1 VVLTQFIH
9 ILNLYNMENIKLKIQ
24 QLAESTSNINSVSY
38 GYKFVGGKQTDEL
51 CILYGVEE
59 KKPLSELSPE
69 EILPSEI
76 VIDDQVLRTDVYE
89 VSRAELLACNPAC
102 GEIAGPNSAVNRAVT
117 RPLKGGLSIT
127 STNNVT
133 TIGTMGFIAVH
144 TETQTLV
151 GVTNNHV
158 TIQDAFF
165 TSDRNLAGVIQ
176 NEYSPIDY
184 VYQNGESGSIPVDP
198 AYTIGQSLRYVPIF
212 KRGNGFNYVD
222 GAIFSLDPDD
232 VNITT
237 SYQQAG
243 VSYNLPLP
251 FASTLEIDDLL
262 ITNPM
267 LYSSGRTTG
276 PKGGATCPLRVSS
289 LFTAVAP
296 AYNLQG
302 TPTRATFLDTI
313 TYVKP
318 ENDPS
323 LTTICSNPVYGG
335 DSGSALIADFGGV
348 RKIIGLV
355 FAGGKVGDVFYYGY
369 ANRIDR
375 VASEL
380 GIEAW
385 DGTAKGYVDPAS
397 ITYKTTTNGSSNK
410 ILNCG
415 GTNYWQVG
423 LTTLDNPC

>member
-1 VVLTQFIH
+1 MENNI
-9 ILNLYNMENIKLKIQ
+9 ENIKLKVQ
-24 QLAESTSNINSVSY
+24 ELAETTPGINNVSY
-38 GYKFVGGKQTDEL
+38 GFKFVGKEQTDEL
-51 CILYGVEE
+51 CIIYGVEE

-76 VIDDQVLRTDVYE
+76 TIGDQVLRTDVF
-89 VSRAELLACNPAC
+89 RIGKAEILACNAAC
-102 GEIAGPNSAVNRAVT
+102 GDPGGPSSAVNRAVT

-127 STNNVT
+127 STNNVLSV
-133 TIGTMGFIAVH
+133 GTMGFIGVH

-165 TSDRNLAGVIQ
+165 TSERNLAGVIQ

-184 VYQNGESGSIPVDP
+184 IYQNGESGSIPVDP

-212 KRGNGFNYVD
+212 KQGNGVNYVD
-222 GAIFSLDPDD
+222 GAIFSLEAAD
-232 VNITT
+232 VDIPT

-243 VSYNLPLP
+243 VIDYTSPLP
-251 FASTLEIDDLL
+251 FASTAEIDGML
-262 ITNPM
+262 TVGSPYYNPM
-267 LYSSGRTTG
+267 IYSSGRTTG
-276 PKGGATCPLRVSS
+276 PKGGASCPMRIFS
-289 LFTAVAP
+289 LFSSTYLTYKLQGGTAVCQF
-296 AYNLQG
+296 NDQ
-302 TPTRATFLDTI
+302 I
-313 TYVKP
+313 IYVKP

-323 LTTICSNPVYGG
+323 LTTICAYPVAGG

-355 FAGGKVGDVFYYGY
+355 FAGAGDGVTPGVIFYGF

-375 VASEL
+375 VAAEL

-385 DGTAKGYVDPAS
+385 NGTAKGYVNPAS

-423 LTTLDNPC
+423 LTTLNNPC

>member
-1 VVLTQFIH
+1 MENNI
-9 ILNLYNMENIKLKIQ
+9 ENIKLKVQ
-24 QLAESTSNINSVSY
+24 ELAETTPGINNVSY
-38 GYKFVGGKQTDEL
+38 GFKFIGGEQTNEL
-51 CILYGVEE
+51 CIIYGVEE

-76 VIDDQVLRTDVYE
+76 IVGEQVLRTDVFRIG
-89 VSRAELLACNPAC
+89 RAEILACNAGC
-102 GEIAGPNSAVNRAVT
+102 AEIAGPSSAANRAFT

-127 STNNVT
+127 STNNVST
-133 TIGTMGFIAVH
+133 VGTMGFIAVH

-165 TSDRNLAGVIQ
+165 TSDRNLAGVIK

-184 VYQNGESGSIPVDP
+184 VYQNGETGSIPVDP
-198 AYTIGQSLRYVPIF
+198 AFTIGQSLRYVPIV
-212 KRGNGFNYVD
+212 KQGSGTNYVD
-222 GAIFSLDPDD
+222 GAILSLEAAD
-232 VNITT
+232 VDIAT

-243 VSYNLPLP
+243 VSYTLPLP
-251 FASTLEIDDLL
+251 FASTAEIDNLL
-262 ITNPM
+262 TTNPM
-267 LYSSGRTTG
+267 IYSSGRTTG
-276 PKGGATCPLRVSS
+276 PKGGASCPMRI
-289 LFTAVAP
+289 T
-296 AYNLQG
+296 YKLQG
-302 TPTRATFLDTI
+302 VPTVCTFIDQI
-313 TYVKP
+313 IYVKP

-323 LTTICSNPVYGG
+323 LSTICAYPVAGG
-335 DSGSALIADFGGV
+335 DSGSALIADFDGV

-355 FAGGKVGDVFYYGY
+355 FAGAQSPPIPDILFYGY

-385 DGTAKGYVDPAS
+385 DGTAKGYVDPSS

-410 ILNCG
+410 ILNCEG
-415 GTNYWQVG
+415 VNYWQVG
-423 LTTLDNPC
+423 LTTLNTPC

>member
-1 VVLTQFIH
+1 MNI
-9 ILNLYNMENIKLKIQ
+9 EDIKLKVQ
-24 QLAESTSNINSVSY
+24 ELAMSTPNINSVSY
-38 GYKFVGGKQTDEL
+38 GFKFVGKEQTDEL
-51 CILYGVEE
+51 CIMYGVEE

-76 VIDDQVLRTDVYE
+76 IVGEQVLRTDVFQI
-89 VSRAELLACNPAC
+89 SKAEMLACNPYC
-102 GEIAGPNSAVNRAVT
+102 GQVAGPNSADNRAFT

-127 STNNVT
+127 STNNVST
-133 TIGTMGFIAVH
+133 VGTLGFIGVH

-158 TIQDAFF
+158 LIKDAFY
-165 TSDRNLAGVIQ
+165 TSERDLFDVIQ

-184 VYQNGESGSIPVDP
+184 VYQNGETGSVPVDP
-198 AYTIGQSLRYVPIF
+198 AYTIGQSLRYVPISKNNINF
-212 KRGNGFNYVD
+212 VD
-222 GAIFSLDPDD
+222 GAICSLEAAD
-232 VNITT
+232 VDIAT

-243 VSYNLPLP
+243 VSDYTLPLP
-251 FASTLEIDDLL
+251 FASTAEIDNLL
-262 ITNPM
+262 TTNPM

-276 PKGGATCPLRVSS
+276 PKGGASCPLRVFAIFSS
-289 LFTAVAP
+289 TILT
-296 AYNLQG
+296 YNLQG
-302 TPTRATFLDTI
+302 VPTFCQFLDQI
-313 TYVKP
+313 SYVKP

-323 LTTICSNPVYGG
+323 LSTICANPVYSG

-355 FAGGKVGDVFYYGY
+355 FAGGLVGGVFYYGY

-375 VASEL
+375 VAAEL

-397 ITYKTTTNGSSNK
+397 ITYKTTSNGSSNK
-410 ILNCG
+410 ILNCD

>member
-1 VVLTQFIH
+1 MENNI
-9 ILNLYNMENIKLKIQ
+9 ENIKLKVQ
-24 QLAESTSNINSVSY
+24 ELAETTPGINNVSY
-38 GYKFVGGKQTDEL
+38 GFKFVGGEQTNEL
-51 CILYGVEE
+51 CIIYGVEE
-59 KKPLSELSPE
+59 KKPLSELSSE
-69 EILPSEI
+69 EILPTNVTVGE
-76 VIDDQVLRTDVYE
+76 QVLKTDVFQIG
-89 VSRAELLACNPAC
+89 RAELLACNSGCA
-102 GEIAGPNSAVNRAVT
+102 EIAGPSSALNRAFT

-127 STNNVT
+127 STNNVST
-133 TIGTMGFIAVH
+133 VGTLGFIGVH

-165 TSDRNLAGVIQ
+165 TSDRNLAGAIQ
-176 NEYSPIDY
+176 NEYSPTDY
-184 VYQNGESGSIPVDP
+184 VYQNGETGSVPVDP

-212 KRGNGFNYVD
+212 KQGNGFNYVD
-222 GAIFSLDPDD
+222 GAILSLEAAD
-232 VNITT
+232 VDIAT
-237 SYQQAG
+237 SYQQAA

-251 FASTLEIDDLL
+251 FASTAEIDNLL
-262 ITNPM
+262 TTNPM
-267 LYSSGRTTG
+267 IYSSGRTTG
-276 PKGGATCPLRVSS
+276 PKGGVTCPMRIFSIFSS
-289 LFTAVAP
+289 TVLT
-296 AYNLQG
+296 YKLQG
-302 TPTRATFLDTI
+302 TPTFCQFLDQI
-313 TYVKP
+313 VFVKP

-323 LTTICSNPVYGG
+323 LTTICAYPVAGG

-355 FAGGKVGDVFYYGY
+355 FAGAGDGSGSGIAFYGY

-385 DGTAKGYVDPAS
+385 NGTAKGYVDPAS
-397 ITYKTTTNGSSNK
+397 IIYKTTTNGSSNK

-423 LTTLDNPC
+423 LTTLNNPC

>member
-1 VVLTQFIH
+1 MENNI
-9 ILNLYNMENIKLKIQ
+9 ENIKLKVQ
-24 QLAESTSNINSVSY
+24 ELAETTPNINSVSY
-38 GYKFVGGKQTDEL
+38 GYKFVGGEQTNEL
-51 CILYGVEE
+51 SIIYGVEQ
-59 KKPLSELSPE
+59 KKPRHELSVE
-69 EILPSEI
+69 ELLPSE
-76 VIDDQVLRTDVYE
+76 VTVGDQVLRTDVYE
-89 VSRAELLACNPAC
+89 VSRAELIACNAYC
-102 GEIAGPNSAVNRAVT
+102 GQVNGANAVVNKALT
-117 RPLKGGLSIT
+117 RPLVGGLSIT
-127 STNNVT
+127 SKNNVST
-133 TIGTMGFIAVH
+133 VGTMGFIAVH
-144 TETQTLV
+144 SETQTLV

-165 TSDRNLAGVIQ
+165 TSEQNLAGVIQ
-176 NEYSPIDY
+176 NEYSPVDY
-184 VYQNGESGSIPVDP
+184 IYQNGETGSVPVDP
-198 AYTIGQSLRYVPIF
+198 AYTIGQSLRYVPIS
-212 KRGNGFNYVD
+212 KTNPNYVD
-222 GAIFSLDPDD
+222 GAIFSLEAAD
-232 VNITT
+232 VSIST

-243 VSYNLPLP
+243 VVDYTLPLP
-251 FASTLEIDDLL
+251 FASTSEIDNLL
-262 ITNPM
+262 TSNPM

-276 PKGGATCPLRVSS
+276 PKGGASCPMRVFA
-289 LFTAVAP
+289 LFTSLSP
-296 AYNLQG
+296 AYKLQG
-302 TPTRATFLDTI
+302 VNTPATFLDAI

-323 LTTICSNPVYGG
+323 LVTICANPVYPG

-355 FAGGKVGDVFYYGY
+355 FAGGQVGGIYYYGY

-410 ILNCG
+410 ILNCD

-423 LTTLDNPC
+423 LTTLNTPC

>member
-1 VVLTQFIH
+1 MENNI
-9 ILNLYNMENIKLKIQ
+9 ENIKLKVQ
-24 QLAESTSNINSVSY
+24 ELAETTPGINNVSY
-38 GYKFVGGKQTDEL
+38 GFKFIGGEQTNEL
-51 CILYGVEE
+51 CIIYGVEE

-76 VIDDQVLRTDVYE
+76 VIGDQVLKTDVF
-89 VSRAELLACNPAC
+89 RIGKAELLACNAVC
-102 GEIAGPNSAVNRAVT
+102 GQIAGPNSAVNRAFT

-127 STNNVT
+127 STNLAGFV
-133 TIGTMGFIAVH
+133 GTMGFIGVH

-158 TIQDAFF
+158 IIQDAFY
-165 TSDRNLAGVIQ
+165 TSERNLTGVIK

-184 VYQNGESGSIPVDP
+184 VYQNGEFLSIPTDP
-198 AYTIGQSLRYVPIF
+198 AYIVGQSLRYVPIV
-212 KRGNGFNYVD
+212 KQTTGINYVD
-222 GAIFSLDPDD
+222 GAIFSLEAAD
-232 VNITT
+232 VNIAT

-243 VSYNLPLP
+243 VSYNQPLP
-251 FASTLEIDDLL
+251 FASTAEIDGML
-262 ITNPM
+262 TVGSPYYNPM
-267 LYSSGRTTG
+267 IYSSGRTTG
-276 PKGGATCPLRVSS
+276 PKGGVSCPMRIFS
-289 LFTAVAP
+289 LFSST
-296 AYNLQG
+296 YLQYKLQG
-302 TPTRATFLDTI
+302 GIGVCQFNDQI
-313 TYVKP
+313 VYVKP

-323 LTTICSNPVYGG
+323 LSTICAYPVAGG

-355 FAGGKVGDVFYYGY
+355 FAGAQSPPIPDILFYGY

-423 LTTLDNPC
+423 LTTLNNPC

>member
-1 VVLTQFIH
+1 MENNI
-9 ILNLYNMENIKLKIQ
+9 ENIKLKVQ
-24 QLAESTSNINSVSY
+24 ELAQSTPGINNVSY
-38 GYKFVGGKQTDEL
+38 GFKFIGGEQTDEL
-51 CILYGVEE
+51 CIIYGVEE

-76 VIDDQVLRTDVYE
+76 TVGDQVLRTDVF
-89 VSRAELLACNPAC
+89 RIGKAELLACNAAC
-102 GEIAGPNSAVNRAVT
+102 GQIAGPNSAVNRAVT

-127 STNNVT
+127 STNLAGFV
-133 TIGTMGFIAVH
+133 GTMGFIGVH

-158 TIQDAFF
+158 IIQDAFY
-165 TSDRNLAGVIQ
+165 TSERNLTGVVK

-184 VYQNGESGSIPVDP
+184 VYQNGESINP
-198 AYTIGQSLRYVPIF
+198 ANIVGKSLRYVPIL
-212 KRGNGFNYVD
+212 KQGTGINYVD
-222 GAIFSLDPDD
+222 GAIFSLAPAD
-232 VNITT
+232 VSIAT

-243 VSYNLPLP
+243 VSYTLPLP
-251 FASTLEIDDLL
+251 FASTAEIDGML
-262 ITNPM
+262 TVGSPYYNPM
-267 LYSSGRTTG
+267 IYSSGRTTG
-276 PKGGATCPLRVSS
+276 PKGGASCPMRIFS
-289 LFTAVAP
+289 LFSSTYLTYKLQGATAVCQF
-296 AYNLQG
+296 NDQ
-302 TPTRATFLDTI
+302 I
-313 TYVKP
+313 VYVKP
-318 ENDPS
+318 ENDPN
-323 LTTICSNPVYGG
+323 LTTICPYPVAGG

-355 FAGGKVGDVFYYGY
+355 FAGATNPPIPDVLFYGI

-410 ILNCG
+410 ILSCG
-415 GTNYWQVG
+415 GKNYWQVG
-423 LTTLDNPC
+423 LTTLSNPC